1 MYCSLQQL
9 VVMFS
14 VVVTIFM
21 VCWAPYHIYFIYS
34 YHEPNITKI
43 PYISHIYLAFYW
55 LAMSNT
61 CVNPI
66 IYYWM
71 NKYGTNVDEYLLS
84 LYNCKTAGG
93 LEPISTWCSS
103 ASRGTCP
110 GRPRPAGPRRTEIT
124 RGTRGSRGRGAAPGR
139 GTSPG
144 RACPPSRSGPSGS
157 GSLSPM
163 TCPLCQQPRAPGASP
178 GQPAPWPTPG
188 A

>member
-1 MYCSLQQL
+1 MCHIINSLQHQL

-71 NKYGTNVDEYLLS
+71 NKYRTIGTF
-84 LYNCKTAGG
+84 
-93 LEPISTWCSS
+93 IF
-103 ASRGTCP
+103 
-110 GRPRPAGPRRTEIT
+110 I
-124 RGTRGSRGRGAAPGR
+124 
-139 GTSPG
+139 
-144 RACPPSRSGPSGS
+144 
-157 GSLSPM
+157 
-163 TCPLCQQPRAPGASP
+163 
-178 GQPAPWPTPG
+178 
-188 A
+188 